1 MRNWNIF
8 GIICC
13 KGDRS
18 KSKVRDTFEVHKNE
32 EFIKKRSDK
41 RRRFLNNQKKKKI
54 EWKKLITRTRIYS
67 SQHNYHSLD

>member
-41 RRRFLNNQKKKKI
+41 RRRFLNNQKKK
-54 EWKKLITRTRIYS
+54 
-67 SQHNYHSLD
+67 N